1 MSNRIDSAV
10 SDKPTCHRDPEPIS
24 GNATCIQF
32 RASLHQN
39 TPCNRGCLSCVVAV
53 VGVVVAIVGA
63 IVVGVVVGVV
73 VAMVVAI
80 VGAIVVVVGV
90 GTLFV
95 CL

>member
-53 VGVVVAIVGA
+53 VGVVVAIV
-63 IVVGVVVGVV
+63 VGVV

-80 VGAIVVVVGV
+80 VVGV

>member
-39 TPCNRGCLSCVVAV
+39 IPCKRVCLSCVVV
-53 VGVVVAIVGA
+53 VVVVAIVVA
-63 IVVGVVVGVV
+63 IVVGVV
-73 VAMVVAI
+73 VAMVVAM
-80 VGAIVVVVGV
+80 VVAIVVAIVVGV